1 MMVNLQTL
9 GAIDIGSNGIRL
21 LIMHVIS
28 NGSSPQFNKCALI
41 RVPIRLGADV
51 FTQGSI
57 SDHNIDRMIKAMKA
71 FKLLMNVHGVKDY
84 RAVATSAMRNATNSK
99 KVCQIIKREADLL
112 INVIDGKKE
121 AEIIFA
127 TDLRNLIQRDKN
139 YFYVD
144 VGGGSTEFTVFVN
157 GQVTSSKSFSI
168 GTVRLLQKKNY
179 DSLWKEIK
187 MWIQKESKNLA
198 QPIFIGSGGNINK
211 IFKLSGQN
219 MGTPLSISNLK
230 YQYDTYRSMDYL
242 ERIKTFKLN
251 PDRSDVIVHAAN
263 IYLKSM
269 KWANANEIYIPK
281 IGLADGI
288 IKSLHQGDL

>member
-1 MMVNLQTL
+1 MIQTL

-51 FTQGSI
+51 FTEGSI
-57 SDHNIDRMIKAMKA
+57 SNQNISRMTNAMKA

-84 RAVATSAMRNATNSK
+84 RAVATSAMRNAINSRE
-99 KVCQIIKREADLL
+99 VCEVIKQEAEIS
-112 INVIDGKKE
+112 INIIDGKKE

-127 TDLRNLIQRDKN
+127 TDLKHLIQKDKN

-157 GQVTSSKSFSI
+157 GKVSATKSFPI
-168 GTVRLLQKKNY
+168 GTVRLLQKNNF
-179 DSLWKEIK
+179 DPLWKEIK
-187 MWIQKESKNLA
+187 KWIQKKSENSK

-211 IFKLSGQN
+211 IFKLSGQK
-219 MGTPLSISNLK
+219 MGMPLSISYLKDQYNLYK
-230 YQYDTYRSMDYL
+230 RMSYL
-242 ERIKTFKLN
+242 ERMKTFKLN
-251 PDRSDVIVHAAN
+251 PDRADVIVHASN

-269 KWANANEIYIPK
+269 KWANANKIYVPK

-288 IKSLHQGDL
+288 IKYIYQGDI